1 MGNASTK
8 SVPTSVHAR
17 RDSLGLIVRQISTSA
32 TPFPVTTVDSAL
44 MESIPSGVSAHRDS
58 MDRHV
63 KMT

>member
-1 MGNASTK
+1 MDNASTR
-8 SVPTSVHAR
+8 SDPTSVHAR
-17 RDSLGLIVRQISTSA
+17 WDLLVLIARQISTSV
-32 TPFPVTTVDSAL
+32 TPYPATTVDSAL

>member
-8 SVPTSVHAR
+8 LDPTSVHAR
-17 RDSLGLIVRQISTSA
+17 RDLLGLIARQISTSA
-32 TPFPVTTVDSAL
+32 TLYPATMVEPAL